1 MTDSPNASAW
11 KDPAVWGRV
20 VFALLYLLIL
30 ALVVGP
36 LVIMLGLVQGVFTI
50 ATGEDNRNL
59 RDLGAALAGYVH
71 EILLFVT
78 WNREQKP
85 FPFSEFPRTGG
96 DAAGQ
101 AAAEP
106 AGDKAGQPQARE
118 TVAADEENE
127 SDATGDGAPES
138 GGAEEKSAELG
149 EAGEPAGK
157 SVRKKKTGSRKSA
170 TDDYASGD

>member
-1 MTDSPNASAW
+1 MTDNPNASAW
-11 KDPAVWGRV
+11 KDPAIWGRA

-30 ALVVGP
+30 ALVAGP
-36 LVIMLGLVQGVFTI
+36 LVIMLGLVQGVFTV

-78 WNREQKP
+78 WNQEQKP

-96 DAAGQ
+96 DAVGE

-106 AGDKAGQPQARE
+106 AGDKAAQPQARK
-118 TVAADEENE
+118 TVAADEESE
-127 SDATGDGAPES
+127 SGAAGDGAPES
-138 GGAEEKSAELG
+138 GGAEEESAESDK
-149 EAGEPAGK
+149 AGDPAGK
-157 SVRKKKTGSRKSA
+157 SVRKKKTGSSKSG
-170 TDDYASGD
+170 TDDSASGD